1 MLLRS
6 IRWLTFGLI
15 VLVTMLR
22 LYEHVFT
29 GDQATILESARFA
42 LFDSFQ
48 AFKPRESQEYPVV
61 VVDIDEESLRRLGPW
76 PWPRQHLTE
85 LTKDISAMGAS
96 AIVIYLSL
104 ADTDTMSPQRIAR
117 LLPPDD
123 AFNNARERL
132 SALPDTD
139 TALAAAIGA
148 APVVLGFVP
157 SNNATGTDPSLKVPA
172 ASLHNANTGTLL
184 SFPVATNALQ
194 KLQDAASGYGSFPV
208 IARGTTT
215 VRQLP
220 LFVSIN
226 KNVYPSLT
234 AEALRVHADSD
245 HYALS
250 FHGPLPW
257 LPATTWL
264 NNTKVTIG
272 SLNIATD
279 SATRFWPYFRWDN
292 PFQHISAWKILAGK
306 IDEKRIKEK
315 LVLVGSSASG
325 LSSRVTTPLGQSVPS
340 IAIQAQAIESI
351 LGGNFLTRE
360 GWADLAELIIAVMLA
375 LLLIRLLP
383 VWGLPGCAL
392 LTMGLITVLYTL
404 SWHAF
409 SHAHIL
415 VDPTFPG
422 LLLVVTFL
430 SQSFVIYVTTQTALV
445 RTTWIA
451 EHDMLTGCF
460 NRRAWYDRVTPQT
473 LHGSTVTG
481 GLVSILDIDFFK
493 RVNDTYG
500 HLVGD
505 EALKH
510 IVSVIENHIDA
521 NWLFGRLGGEEFG
534 LFGPD
539 TANTDAPLEPGASD
553 SEMLE
558 TIRIAIA
565 NTPLVHDDLSIALTT
580 SIGVTRLKAGESLDS
595 ALGRA
600 DEALYRAKET
610 GRNRV
615 EFS

>member
-1 MLLRS
+1 MLLRL

-226 KNVYPSLT
+226 KKVYPSLT

-510 IVSVIENHIDA
+510 IVSVIENHIDE

-539 TANTDAPLEPGASD
+539 TTDTDAPLEPGAS
-553 SEMLE
+553 SNETLE

-565 NTPLVHDDLSIALTT
+565 NTPLVHNDLSIALTT